1 MNPLPLSRGI
11 SRHPVGSRFGAY
23 EFKAVQ
29 RENVFPWF
37 NVSGCDLQG
46 TWFKSEK
53 ISSLPCLR
61 TLQVQGCH
69 TYLLVI
75 SVDQTWVLTTH
86 WLPLLV
92 ASWILHSWNLPACS
106 PSHPGTWESFQI
118 PPHKT
123 SVHLPLHPKAAAWL
137 SSVFITWDAFLWGL
151 LHKNA
156 LITSICTFP
165 AGWTFQSRI
174 PGGGPLSLTAGSRV

>member
-61 TLQVQGCH
+61 TLQLRGCH

-92 ASWILHSWNLPACS
+92 ASWILHSWNTYLLSS
-106 PSHPGTWESFQI
+106 PRDIRQLSDPSPQDKCASSTAPQSRCLTLFC
-118 PPHKT
+118 
-123 SVHLPLHPKAAAWL
+123 VHNLGCLPLRSASQECINHFSLHIPSWVDIPVKNSRRR
-137 SSVFITWDAFLWGL
+137 SSVFDSWL
-151 LHKNA
+151 
-156 LITSICTFP
+156 
-165 AGWTFQSRI
+165 
-174 PGGGPLSLTAGSRV
+174 